1 MQLPRVRSALGSM
14 EPLLN
19 WKIIVIHALLLLM
32 AGIASGIFEF
42 HPSSF
47 SPDAVLFNYFLNHCI
62 MLLVYMAIFAH
73 ITYRTDQYPVAHTLL
88 ALLLSDE
95 VASALL
101 VFLLSYLGA
110 EPEPVRPLQF
120 LVFEYIS
127 LLGVLFA
134 GIKAGISL
142 KHRKLLRSA
151 RGGSAS
157 TNA

>member
-1 MQLPRVRSALGSM
+1 M
-14 EPLLN
+14 N
-19 WKIIVIHALLLLM
+19 WKIIVTHALLLLM

-42 HPSSF
+42 QPSSF

-73 ITYRTDQYPVAHTLL
+73 ITYRTDQYPFAHTLL
-88 ALLLSDE
+88 AFLLSDG
-95 VASALL
+95 VASALWAFL
-101 VFLLSYLGA
+101 VSYLGA
-110 EPEPVRPLQF
+110 EPEPIEPLPF

-134 GIKAGISL
+134 GTKVGISL
-142 KHRKLLRSA
+142 KHRNLLRSA